1 MVYSVRTFEARIHG
15 TARRRTVQAQ
25 YAQKHG
31 IVPQSIVKPIDMS
44 LVAAAEGDYVT
55 MSIDDESEVTTLTP
69 QQRNR
74 LIAELEE

>member
-1 MVYSVRTFEARIHG
+1 
-15 TARRRTVQAQ
+15 
-25 YAQKHG
+25 
-31 IVPQSIVKPIDMS
+31 VKPIDMS